1 MKNAVEP
8 MGSNFKQIK
17 TQPGCMLKEKGQ
29 KKGSEI
35 PRPDGILTRSEYL
48 EKAKHELA

>member
-1 MKNAVEP
+1 M
-8 MGSNFKQIK
+8 I
-17 TQPGCMLKEKGQ
+17 KEKGL

-35 PRPDGILTRSEYL
+35 PRPEGILTRSEYL